1 MSNLYSSSSSSSST
15 RPGRGSRIK
24 LTDDLQLLVQQKC
37 ISREEAEQMMSE
49 SVGTMVEKKVA
60 AKKKDDGDDGDDDD
74 DGNDAMCMQCND
86 NEQSL
91 GKIKYF

>member
-1 MSNLYSSSSSSSST
+1 MSNSYSSSSSSSI

-74 DGNDAMCMQCND
+74 NGDDAMCMQCND